1 MTIKKYYE
9 EMKAELRRWNKRH
22 DWDGTNFCYHIK
34 FHSKKAK
41 TIFVNLLNRDF
52 ENLQFDIQHKIITV
66 EKFNR
71 EMKVWN
77 DMSCSIANMV
87 IF

>member
-1 MTIKKYYE
+1 MTVKQYYE

-22 DWDGTNFCYHIK
+22 DWDGTNFCYHIE

-41 TIFVNLLNRDF
+41 TIFVNLLNKDF
-52 ENLQFDIQHKIITV
+52 ENLQLGIQRGTITA

-71 EMKVWN
+71 DMKVWN
-77 DMSCSIANMV
+77 DMSSSIANMN